1 MTHEHENTNSPAVA
15 DIRELVALSSRILG
29 HTDQGDLVWGHA
41 SARDPHGRGVW
52 MKASG
57 WGLEEITPERV
68 HLVSPSG
75 EVLQGT
81 GGRHSEYPIHTEIM
95 AARADVGGVV
105 HTHSPYAVALAAAGQ
120 PLLPVSHAA
129 TYFVPP
135 EVPRFTDTA
144 DLILTSDLGKRV
156 AASLGSASAVFLVNH
171 GIVTAGP
178 TLQVATVAAVLLER
192 AAHQQWIT
200 HGFRSWPTWSDAP
213 EALSK
218 RDHIYHPQALD
229 QVWNYLVRRLERL
242 SHPGEPPAASRSCR
256 RDSSQLKP
264 TASEVA
270 MARSS
275 WERPDRGEPAAI
287 RCPKDSRCSIAGRC
301 RCTPG
306 RSIRPN
312 GMGGS
317 PRSDGLP
324 RPGRSRSSSVPGR
337 GASHGLRWA
346 GSAAPRRH
354 PGSARPG
361 HRVHII
367 SDETCGEMAPAIS
380 SAGPRRRCR
389 RGRRR
394 RSTSCRRT
402 RLGSCGRSGPG
413 RRSGQRW

>member
-68 HLVSPSG
+68 QLVSPSG

-95 AARADVGGVV
+95 TARADVGGVV

-242 SHPGEPPAASRSCR
+242 SHPGEAAGGEPGPATRTRRSRS
-256 RDSSQLKP
+256 
-264 TASEVA
+264 
-270 MARSS
+270 
-275 WERPDRGEPAAI
+275 PAWA
-287 RCPKDSRCSIAGRC
+287 
-301 RCTPG
+301 TPG
-306 RSIRPN
+306 R
-312 GMGGS
+312 
-317 PRSDGLP
+317 
-324 RPGRSRSSSVPGR
+324 PGRVPG
-337 GASHGLRWA
+337 
-346 GSAAPRRH
+346 
-354 PGSARPG
+354 
-361 HRVHII
+361 
-367 SDETCGEMAPAIS
+367 T
-380 SAGPRRRCR
+380 
-389 RGRRR
+389 
-394 RSTSCRRT
+394 
-402 RLGSCGRSGPG
+402 
-413 RRSGQRW
+413 